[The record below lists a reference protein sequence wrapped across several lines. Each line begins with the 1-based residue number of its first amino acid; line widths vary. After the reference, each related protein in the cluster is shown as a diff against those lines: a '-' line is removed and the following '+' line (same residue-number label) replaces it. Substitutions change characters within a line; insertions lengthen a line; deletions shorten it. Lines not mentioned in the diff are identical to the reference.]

1 MSWNSTPIYHPGS
14 KEWARLTAT
23 PAELASMDA
32 EARAERE
39 RRLAEQFVED
49 QIAVLTQNAVER
61 FGEGMGTLLGQ
72 GLSDGAL
79 SLDEFMG
86 LTPPLHRRI
95 IYAVRLTV
103 RRIAAYTSGL
113 FNGQGDPST

>member
-1 MSWNSTPIYHPGS
+1 MYNSTPIYHPDS

-23 PAELASMDA
+23 PAELASLDA

-39 RRLAEQFVED
+39 RRLAEQFVAD

-61 FGEGMGTLLGQ
+61 FGKDMGTLLGQ
-72 GLSDGAL
+72 GLSDGIL
-79 SLDEFMG
+79 SLDEFVG

-95 IYAVRLTV
+95 VYAVRLTV
-103 RRIAAYTSGL
+103 RSLRAYTSGL
-113 FNGQGDPST
+113 FNGQGDQST